1 MMEEV
6 ARVVASDNQGWLT
19 VEVELK
25 STCKSCSSSESCGT
39 SAVAQA
45 FSAKTQ
51 QFSIQSERACEVG
64 ELLKLGLPESVIL
77 KAAALVYLTPLFGL
91 FAGALLGQFFAS
103 LLVINSDLC
112 AIGFAALGALA
123 AWFFGKR
130 KAKQLEVDSQPV
142 ILAYLGTG
150 ISLDKLS
157 V

>member
-6 ARVVASDNQGWLT
+6 ARVVACDNQGWLT

-39 SAVAQA
+39 SAVALA